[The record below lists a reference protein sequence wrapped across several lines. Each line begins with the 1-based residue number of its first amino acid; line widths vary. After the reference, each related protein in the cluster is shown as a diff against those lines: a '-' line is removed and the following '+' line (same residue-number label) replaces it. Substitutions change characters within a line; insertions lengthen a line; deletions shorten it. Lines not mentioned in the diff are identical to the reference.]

1 MSTRK
6 LMLAIITTTIT
17 ALIASSFAFADTPP
31 ARTIIWVNDVG
42 VRDTQFGYFDGATAL
57 EIGAIF
63 PNADIEGL
71 ACLHDQTYAV
81 AGGDGKF
88 VSALYT
94 MAMDAD
100 ANTATLTQVGDL
112 LTAAGAAFY
121 EVASLAEHP
130 DGSLWGFARRKS
142 LKGIVRIDP
151 ATAVTTLIQPSS
163 IDAEGVEWVGDTLY
177 LVSGRTFYR
186 WTPGGAISE
195 AFRLDVPNEIEAL
208 DYVDGYLWVGI
219 HKSTANIIAIDPA
232 NGQIVPQRTFSGRSD
247 IESLTYCTSPSRAG
261 TPTATTGTPSATI
274 SPTVTVTP
282 PGTPSASATPP
293 TTPQTPPAITA
304 TPTTGTPSATSS
316 PTVTVTPPGT
326 PSASATPP
334 TTPQTPPAITAT
346 PTTALTPDTPTNE
359 PDDDEPGAEIF
370 LPLINR

>member
-31 ARTIIWVNDVG
+31 ASTIIWVNDVG

-57 EIGAIF
+57 EIGAIV

-112 LTAAGAAFY
+112 LTADGAAFY

-261 TPTATTGTPSATI
+261 TPTATTGTPSATS

-282 PGTPSASATPP
+282 PVTVTVQPSATPP
-293 TTPQTPPAITA
+293 GATA
-304 TPTTGTPSATSS
+304 TPTPPAPAFTPVA
-316 PTVTVTPPGT
+316 PGT